1 MDELYLQDKL
11 PKLGKPLAVLV
22 IFKLLKI
29 KNAAALAAFFTLHPH
44 IRRLL
49 RNHVQAAQKD
59 PATVERR
66 INKSSNLISAILLY
80 AGVSLNP
87 KIPKD
92 YIVLYL
98 IELYYGSLN
107 TPRSPFLVSPT
118 TARRFK
124 LSNYSE
130 NGWVHWLYRNKHYV
144 LFPLIYA
151 QLLSNYLTP
160 TQYKLNQ
167 RYLSSTIKN
176 WMLNPIWRNFHMGRT
191 SKSILWL
198 GLGGAF
204 LKHCALLMAY
214 FLLSEVKSK
223 ILVKYFQKSDMKQA
237 FKDYVLLC
245 VKKTKSIALFVYGIS
260 LTSMALLAVTLPLLT
275 AGGIIHK
282 LYTANPKLFIKNY
295 IKFVGAGSALLAMLV
310 AVPRSEHL
318 SAAFF
323 NGINGYLLNL
333 IVLSKWRILKENHPW
348 FTILRV
354 GTWERI
360 ESLLLS
366 YVVWETM
373 NLNDTIRDNDDAD
386 KMAECRRLQDD
397 RLIRV
402 VDRIMT

>member
-1 MDELYLQDKL
+1 
-11 PKLGKPLAVLV
+11 
-22 IFKLLKI
+22 
-29 KNAAALAAFFTLHPH
+29 
-44 IRRLL
+44 
-49 RNHVQAAQKD
+49 
-59 PATVERR
+59 
-66 INKSSNLISAILLY
+66 
-80 AGVSLNP
+80 
-87 KIPKD
+87 
-92 YIVLYL
+92 
-98 IELYYGSLN
+98 
-107 TPRSPFLVSPT
+107 
-118 TARRFK
+118 
-124 LSNYSE
+124 
-130 NGWVHWLYRNKHYV
+130 
-144 LFPLIYA
+144 
-151 QLLSNYLTP
+151 
-160 TQYKLNQ
+160 
-167 RYLSSTIKN
+167 
-176 WMLNPIWRNFHMGRT
+176 MGRT

>member
-1 MDELYLQDKL
+1 M
-11 PKLGKPLAVLV
+11 LV

-66 INKSSNLISAILLY
+66 IKKSSNLISAVLLY

-124 LSNYSE
+124 LSTYSE

-176 WMLNPIWRNFHMGRT
+176 WMLNPIWKNFHMGRT

-245 VKKTKSIALFVYGIS
+245 VNKSKSFALFLYGTS
-260 LTSMALLAVTLPLLT
+260 LMSMALLAVTLPLLT

-282 LYTANPKLFIKNY
+282 LYTANPKSFIKNY
-295 IKFVGAGSALLAMLV
+295 IKIVGAGSALLAMLV
-310 AVPRSEHL
+310 AVPRSKVL

-360 ESLLLS
+360 ESVLLS

-373 NLNDTIRDNDDAD
+373 NLNDSIRDNDDAD
-386 KMAECRRLQDD
+386 KMAECKRLQDD